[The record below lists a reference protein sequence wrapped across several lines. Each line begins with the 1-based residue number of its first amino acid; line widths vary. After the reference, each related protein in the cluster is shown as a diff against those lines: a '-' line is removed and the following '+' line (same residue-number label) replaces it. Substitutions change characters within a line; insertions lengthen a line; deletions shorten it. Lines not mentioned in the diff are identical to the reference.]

1 MKNALCI
8 ICLFVSGVLPL
19 AGQSG
24 AGAGAG
30 GDKAKKPGR
39 SAWFACLAAIPE
51 GVENPVN
58 VMGGKEITQLEI
70 PRYMTSEAVEIP
82 EDGILRI
89 VRAVPD
95 PENPAE
101 TKYLVLAQATVPAH
115 VREALVILAPLP
127 KPEGDLVFLAKVQD
141 LASFKGGDRLYINLS
156 TSQIRVRLG
165 NDKVTV
171 APGQA
176 DIYHTPRLA
185 KPTNMPIMYEFYAA
199 EDKKWKMITASTVVL
214 RPTRREI
221 CVFNSGSRIG
231 MIEKHK
237 ILFPVRMPQP

>member
-1 MKNALCI
+1 MRNSFCI
-8 ICLFVSGVLPL
+8 ICLFVSGILPL

-24 AGAGAG
+24 A
-30 GDKAKKPGR
+30 DIAKKPAR
-39 SAWFACLAAIPE
+39 SAWFSCLAAIPE
-51 GVENPVN
+51 GVENPVD
-58 VMGGKEITQLEI
+58 VMGGKDITKLEI

-101 TKYLVLAQATVPAH
+101 IKYLVLAQATVPAH
-115 VREALVILAPLP
+115 VREALIILSPLP
-127 KPEGDLVFLAKVQD
+127 KPDGDLVLLAKVED
-141 LASFKGGDRLYINLS
+141 LATFKGGDRLYINLS

-165 NDKVTV
+165 DDDVTV
-171 APGQA
+171 APGEEE
-176 DIYHTPRLA
+176 IYEAPRLA
-185 KPTNMPIMYEFYAA
+185 KPTSMPITYEFYAA
-199 EDKKWKMITASTVVL
+199 QDKKWKLITASTEVL

-231 MIEKHK
+231 VIEKHK
-237 ILFPVRMPQP
+237 ILFPVQMK